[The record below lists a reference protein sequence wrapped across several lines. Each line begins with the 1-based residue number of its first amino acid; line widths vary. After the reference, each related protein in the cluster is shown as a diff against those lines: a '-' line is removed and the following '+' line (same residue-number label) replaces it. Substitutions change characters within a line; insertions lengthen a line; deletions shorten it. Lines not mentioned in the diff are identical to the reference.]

1 MGGSSGSST
10 LTGQVGDHPREHRG
24 LLSVGQI
31 YTGHEHHNAGEQL
44 DAVGRNCVAICVAD

>member
-31 YTGHEHHNAGEQL
+31 YTGHEDHGAGK
-44 DAVGRNCVAICVAD
+44 